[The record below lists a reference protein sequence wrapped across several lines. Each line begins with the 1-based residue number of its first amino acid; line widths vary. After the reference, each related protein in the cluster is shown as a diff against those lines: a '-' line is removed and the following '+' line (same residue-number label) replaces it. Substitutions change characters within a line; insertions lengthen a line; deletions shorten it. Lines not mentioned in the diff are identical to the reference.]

1 MGNVGRVDDAGETSL
16 AAATAAII
24 TARWSTASH
33 AGSTAPAP
41 AATGSGFDDPRTNG
55 HSRNAANGHEAAGY
69 ATNGHE
75 PHGYEANGYEP
86 NGYEPSGYGAGGHGV
101 NGHDASASDVTGYAA
116 AGYEPS
122 AYAAADPR
130 ANGHEPN
137 GHAGNGHAG
146 NWHAGN
152 GSGYPSNLDP
162 HPVDAFAGD
171 PYATGLEA
179 HGAAPHDPYVADPYG
194 ASAHSAWAPPVDV
207 ARPAGEPMYPSEPS
221 GGGQLTEAQI
231 RHDSVAFGSAAASF
245 FAATHL
251 EVVPEV
257 FPTPRIPEQRGAT
270 DGAAPV
276 MPDLRFPDGFAPDQ
290 YAGDGFSA
298 FGPAN
303 PAAASLL
310 PPAPVPLTPVPPAPV
325 SPARV
330 PLAPDEVTGT
340 RVPPGFERRTFG
352 PFPDDPAPGFTGAGD
367 GPGSA
372 PGPSPADG
380 FPPAEAP
387 AFPAMGEFGAFDKP
401 AYGQGVTQ
409 FGGSEFAPPPLPSAS
424 TLTPQSTGPQS
435 MGPQSF
441 ATGPAYP
448 AFAPP
453 VDGPLSFPPSD
464 APASFEAPHSY
475 EPPQSFETS
484 QSYEASE
491 PFGAQSFAAPP
502 FATPPFATPPFA
514 PPSFNPAEF
523 APPTFDPAEFA
534 PPSFDFGSTRDLS
547 PEAELPRREARG
559 GSPLALLPRRT
570 PQIPDVPE
578 YAAFAND
585 PLLDPSTQPADGTDL
600 TRIATYLSSL
610 ELLTEYKPDGFDF
623 ADVLE
628 AVKGVRDVRDAHLR
642 WNSGAGHTLRIEF
655 TDDADEA
662 EVTRVVVR
670 LLREKMGLAAGPSVE
685 EPTLDRPLPRPRASV
700 VASASVPTR
709 AAPAGAAPAVRLTRD
724 NPLPRPSSVD
734 SARPRVV
741 VDHVQVTTLGTDA
754 TVEVRLLLS
763 RAGKTVG
770 AAVGTGQGPAVDAYL
785 LRLAATS
792 AGTAVDELLA
802 GGGEPRGRCFIE
814 HVTVVPFGVVEVA
827 IVVLLLAYDGHTE
840 QLTGSAIVS
849 GDPRQAVVRATLA
862 ALNRRLE
869 SLLS

>member
-1 MGNVGRVDDAGETSL
+1 VGNVGRVDDAGETSL

-24 TARWSTASH
+24 TARWTAASH
-33 AGSTAPAP
+33 KAAPPTTPAGSGPG
-41 AATGSGFDDPRTNG
+41 AADSYGFDDGRTNG
-55 HSRNAANGHEAAGY
+55 HSGSSSVPNGSAPNAYANDSAANGYAADGQS
-69 ATNGHE
+69 ANGHSGNGHSGNGH
-75 PHGYEANGYEP
+75 PTNGYEANGYE
-86 NGYEPSGYGAGGHGV
+86 
-101 NGHDASASDVTGYAA
+101 
-116 AGYEPS
+116 
-122 AYAAADPR
+122 
-130 ANGHEPN
+130 ANGHEAN
-137 GHAGNGHAG
+137 GHEANGYAPD
-146 NWHAGN
+146 AYAADA
-152 GSGYPSNLDP
+152 YPPDP
-162 HPVDAFAGD
+162 HPVDAYSPSAYPADAYAPDPHPSDSYAAGSQRPD
-171 PYATGLEA
+171 AYGAEPY
-179 HGAAPHDPYVADPYG
+179 DPYVADPYG
-194 ASAHSAWAPPVDV
+194 VAEHAAWAPPVEAGGPSPTDF
-207 ARPAGEPMYPSEPS
+207 AAPAGGESAANSP
-221 GGGQLTEAQI
+221 GQLTDAQV

-245 FAATHL
+245 FAATHMD
-251 EVVPEV
+251 VVPEV
-257 FPTPRIPEQRGAT
+257 FPVPRIPGQRG
-270 DGAAPV
+270 G
-276 MPDLRFPDGFAPDQ
+276 PDDSSPGSVIPDPRFPETFAPDQ

-298 FGPAN
+298 FGSAT
-303 PAAASLL
+303 PAAAAPPL
-310 PPAPVPLTPVPPAPV
+310 PPA
-325 SPARV
+325 

-352 PFPDDPAPGFTGAGD
+352 PFPDEPAPGYGGAAMMPATTPATTSAPV
-367 GPGSA
+367 PGSA
-372 PGPSPADG
+372 PADG
-380 FPPAEAP
+380 FAPVEPP
-387 AFPAMGEFGAFDKP
+387 AFPDMGEFGAFDKP

-409 FGGSEFAPPPLPSAS
+409 FSGSEFAPPVPVPSLP
-424 TLTPQSTGPQS
+424 
-435 MGPQSF
+435 PQSF
-441 ATGPAYP
+441 ASGPAYP
-448 AFAPP
+448 AYAAPVP
-453 VDGPLSFPPSD
+453 TDAPLSFPPSD
-464 APASFEAPHSY
+464 FAPQFEAPPFEAPPF
-475 EPPQSFETS
+475 EPPPFATSFEPQSFE
-484 QSYEASE
+484 
-491 PFGAQSFAAPP
+491 PQSFAS
-502 FATPPFATPPFA
+502 PPFA

-534 PPSFDFGSTRDLS
+534 PPSFDFGSTRDLGPG
-547 PEAELPRREARG
+547 PESELPRREAQREA
-559 GSPLALLPRRT
+559 PVALLPRRT

-628 AVKGVRDVRDAHLR
+628 AVKGVRHVRDAHLR

-685 EPTLDRPLPRPRASV
+685 EPTLDRPLPRPRSSV
-700 VASASVPTR
+700 QASASVPAR
-709 AAPAGAAPAVRLTRD
+709 PAVGGSAPAVRLTRD
-724 NPLPRPSSVD
+724 NPLPRSSSVD
-734 SARPRVV
+734 TARSRVV

-802 GGGEPRGRCFIE
+802 DGGESRGRCFVE

-827 IVVLLLAYDGHTE
+827 IVVLLLTYDGHTE
-840 QLTGSAIVS
+840 QLAGSAIVS